1 MWYWWVL
8 LVRGEKSRKV
18 FSTQGFPSEQQATQ
32 NLEARTMQSVP
43 DIRGFQKGDYI
54 ADTGLDFRA
63 RGFPK

>member
-8 LVRGEKSRKV
+8 VVRSGKSYKV
-18 FSTQGFPSEQQATQ
+18 FSSQGFATEQQATQ

-54 ADTGLDFRA
+54 ADMGLDMRIE
-63 RGFPK
+63 GFPR